1 MDPYKISSN
10 TNMNTTS
17 SQPRS
22 VIHLDI
28 FRTEVMN
35 HLDAI
40 ASETNI
46 NKRDIMIN
54 NARKFVENYASAP
67 APTPREP
74 PEQSQRCTAIRAGGQ
89 QCTRRRKENTT
100 FCGTHVRY
108 GQTACSGTNI
118 EHSSTPTENNT
129 SVGIAR
135 SLRAVVSS
143 SGIPHFVDD
152 NSNVW
157 CAEDVCS
164 EQVNP
169 RKV

>member
-1 MDPYKISSN
+1 
-10 TNMNTTS
+10 MNTTS

-22 VIHLDI
+22 ALHLDL
-28 FRTEVMN
+28 FRNEIITR
-35 HLDAI
+35 LDAI
-40 ASETNI
+40 ANETNTI
-46 NKRDIMIN
+46 ARDAMIV
-54 NARKFVENYASAP
+54 NARKFVDNYASAP

-74 PEQSQRCTAIRAGGQ
+74 PEQNHRCTATRAGGQ

-108 GQTACSGTNI
+108 GQTTGVTNNL
-118 EHSSTPTENNT
+118 ECLSSPKESHT

-135 SLRAVVSS
+135 SLRAVVST
-143 SGIPHFVDD
+143 SGVPQFVDD
-152 NSNVW
+152 DSNVW

-164 EQVNP
+164 QHVNP

>member
-1 MDPYKISSN
+1 
-10 TNMNTTS
+10 MNNIS

-22 VIHLDI
+22 VIHLDA
-28 FRTEVMN
+28 FRTEVIAR
-35 HLDAI
+35 LDAI
-40 ASETNI
+40 ASEHSSNE
-46 NKRDIMIN
+46 RDAMIAN
-54 NARKFVENYASAP
+54 TRIFVENYASAP
-67 APTPREP
+67 PPTHREP

-108 GQTACSGTNI
+108 GQSTCVSDNI
-118 EHSSTPTENNT
+118 ESLSTPTEKNIN
-129 SVGIAR
+129 VGTTR

-152 NSNVW
+152 ESNVW

-164 EQVNP
+164 ENINP
-169 RKV
+169 RKI